1 MAEAE
6 QQFEMREIFTPI
18 LTTIS
23 HLLWEEFV
31 MVLAAVFPILLGVM
45 AWLRVVTCNTKRV
58 GDECVLPKIK
68 CAMKCT
74 DDCRYKGAL
83 WKCWLDDLTKWSG
96 DGTEVTCGDGTE
108 VTCGDGTRL
117 VGDECVATKCA
128 MACTPDC
135 LSAPV
140 LQDCLLE

>member
-1 MAEAE
+1 
-6 QQFEMREIFTPI
+6 
-18 LTTIS
+18 
-23 HLLWEEFV
+23 
-31 MVLAAVFPILLGVM
+31 
-45 AWLRVVTCNTKRV
+45 V

-74 DDCRYKGAL
+74 DDCLYKASRGQ
-83 WKCWLDDLTKWSG
+83 CWLRHLTKWSG

-128 MACTPDC
+128 LACTPACTHWISLMEDC
-135 LSAPV
+135 K
-140 LQDCLLE
+140 LE